1 MKTGKENGTP
11 KSNELVQT
19 LRIHEMDDMIRSGRY
34 PNAGDFARHF
44 EVSVR
49 TVSRDLDILRDRYR
63 APLEFEK
70 EKRLVLHR
78 TQFLHQVHSDFGRRT
93 FRDCAVRAADEA
105 VRKYAD

>member
-1 MKTGKENGTP
+1 MKTGKEDGTP

-63 APLEFEK
+63 APLEFDK
-70 EKRLVLHR
+70 KKN
-78 TQFLHQVHSDFGRRT
+78 G
-93 FRDCAVRAADEA
+93 
-105 VRKYAD
+105 